1 VEQKNLSYF
10 KNRFTIP
17 QPMHIEKHTM
27 IDPVVIDLEINPT
40 RPVISFAASIYNNK
54 CTGPHA
60 HPRGQIMYAREGVMK
75 VITQQQVWMVTP
87 MQAIW
92 VPAME
97 MHEVCFL
104 NHVEVRDLFLDPSI
118 TTHLPATSFAFDVT
132 SFFKELMARITKID
146 WNQPLTDSEYRI
158 VQVLLDE
165 ISVLP
170 PATLKLPVG
179 KDEKIHT
186 VTDYLIR
193 FMTDMS
199 LEDAA
204 ALARISPRTLSRS
217 FVNETG
223 MTYPDWCTKL
233 KLLEA
238 ISRLQAGETI
248 AQVAVDLGYESTS
261 AFTFMFR
268 KSMGKPPCVYL
279 RENNGL

>member
-1 VEQKNLSYF
+1 
-10 KNRFTIP
+10 
-17 QPMHIEKHTM
+17 MHIEKHTI

-40 RPVISFAASIYNNK
+40 RPVLSFATSIYNNK
-54 CTGPHA
+54 WAGPHA
-60 HPRGQIMYAREGVMK
+60 HPRAQIMYATEGVMK

-97 MHEVCFL
+97 MHEVCFP
-104 NHVEVRDLFLDPSI
+104 NHVEVRNLFLDPSI
-118 TTHLPATSFAFDVT
+118 TADLPATSFAFDAS
-132 SFFKELMARITKID
+132 SFFKELTARIAQFD
-146 WNQPLTDSEYRI
+146 YHRPLTDSEYRI

-165 ISVLP
+165 ISVLH
-170 PATLKLPVG
+170 PASLNLPVG

-204 ALARISPRTLSRS
+204 ALARVSPRTLSRS
-217 FVNETG
+217 FVSETG

-238 ISRLQAGETI
+238 ISRLQAGENI

-268 KSMGKPPCVYL
+268 KSIGQPPCMYL
-279 RENNGL
+279 RQMNGL